1 MGVPKLPPL
10 EFKGVPKCAGNLIC
24 SLPKLRTDTMR
35 EDPKNLGKPGRNAIP
50 SILFFLE
57 GRNVPSSRFRAMQYQ
72 ELLDKSG
79 IKYTNLFTLPSK
91 YLYYPPLI
99 AKSILLYPWA
109 AACLLA
115 VVLTRITQIII
126 LAPFYSHIVLQRD
139 LLHRVNVPFLE
150 ALLFGW
156 LKALGRRDKVTIA
169 LDVDDAIF
177 IDRKNP
183 DNPALQRKIQYI
195 ARNADLVVAGNQ
207 YLADYFGQFQRTVLI
222 PTTIDTNKFKPRSS
236 PASSEVCTIG
246 WTGSASNLGFLS
258 MLESVFV
265 DLQQKFQFKI
275 IIVCEE
281 GARLPFS
288 KAVRNVSMTAWSP
301 QNEADINSNF
311 DIGIMPLED
320 NQWSKGKCGFK
331 IIQYLAAGIPSVA
344 SGVGANKDIIEEGVT
359 GFLVGNEDQWSKRLA
374 KLLSS
379 SDLRARMGEAARRA
393 AEERFSR
400 DAWFERWLKAMQ
412 GEL

>member
-1 MGVPKLPPL
+1 M
-10 EFKGVPKCAGNLIC
+10 I
-24 SLPKLRTDTMR
+24 
-35 EDPKNLGKPGRNAIP
+35 EDPKDLGEPGRNAIH

-57 GRNVPSSRFRAMQYQ
+57 GHSVPSSRFRVMQYQ
-72 ELLDKSG
+72 ALLDQRG

-99 AKSILLYPWA
+99 AKTILLYPWA

-115 VVLTRITQIII
+115 VVLTRIAQIII

-139 LLHRVNVPFLE
+139 LLHRVDVPFLE

-156 LKALGRRDKVTIA
+156 LKALGRRGNVTIV
-169 LDVDDAIF
+169 LDVDDAIY

-195 ARNADLVVAGNQ
+195 ARNADLVVVGNQ

-222 PTTIDTNKFKPRSS
+222 PTTIDTNRFKPRGS
-236 PASSEVCTIG
+236 AVSSEICTIG

-258 MLESVFV
+258 VLESVFV
-265 DLQQKFQFKI
+265 GLQQQFNFKI
-275 IIVCEE
+275 VIVCEE
-281 GARLPFS
+281 CARPPFS

-301 QNEADINSNF
+301 YNEAEIISNF

-331 IIQYLAAGIPSVA
+331 IIQYMAVGIPSVA
-344 SGVGANKDIIEEGVT
+344 SAVGANKDIIEKGVT
-359 GFLVGNEDQWSKRLA
+359 GFLVGNEDQWSKSLGE
-374 KLLSS
+374 LLSS
-379 SDLRARMGEAARRA
+379 SDLRARMGEAARRD

-412 GEL
+412 GAL